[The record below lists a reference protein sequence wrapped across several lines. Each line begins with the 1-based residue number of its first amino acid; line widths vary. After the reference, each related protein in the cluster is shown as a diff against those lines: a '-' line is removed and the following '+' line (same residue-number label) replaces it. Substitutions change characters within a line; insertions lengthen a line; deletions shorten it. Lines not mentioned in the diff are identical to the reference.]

1 MIDGSLIRLSS
12 HSSIQVTEYQ
22 FDQQTLKRQV
32 ELQQQS
38 GFFYIRTKKFNLH
51 PPKKPFSDPHG
62 LGVNQGPWDRAL
74 W

>member
-38 GFFYIRTKKFNLH
+38 GFFYIRTKK
-51 PPKKPFSDPHG
+51 
-62 LGVNQGPWDRAL
+62 
-74 W
+74 